1 MSRRNPEQH
10 PAAIRPGVWLFA
22 AICLLAALGIA
33 AGLTRSGEDGRRAAV
48 ATKSRESSALAI
60 ANEPPREAIA
70 SRSDAALPARADL
83 PVPVPVALHAV
94 PAEDPR
100 AGSQRAVAMVRADA
114 PGDSQIAAEIRVLE
128 SEAARAAESLDLV
141 AGERGAASRD
151 RAAEDA
157 RVQRLADALLVEH
170 FVQDAYHGTLF
181 PVGFPAEERTRAAAE
196 SQVRGLTPEMRRD
209 LLDVVLQGD
218 GLGER
223 VAPEFAPPE
232 SGFVWESVS
241 R

>member
-1 MSRRNPEQH
+1 
-10 PAAIRPGVWLFA
+10 
-22 AICLLAALGIA
+22 LGIA
-33 AGLTRSGEDGRRAAV
+33 AGLTQRGEHGRSAAV
-48 ATKSRESSALAI
+48 AAKSRESSALAI
-60 ANEPPREAIA
+60 AAEPPREAIA
-70 SRSDAALPARADL
+70 SRSDAAPPAHADL
-83 PVPVPVALHAV
+83 PVPVPVASHAV
-94 PAEDPR
+94 PPEDPR
-100 AGSQRAVAMVRADA
+100 AGSQRAVAMARADA

-128 SEAARAAESLDLV
+128 SEAARVAESLDLV
-141 AGERGAASRD
+141 AGERGAAPRD

-170 FVQDAYHGTLF
+170 FVQDAYQGTLF

-218 GLGER
+218 ALAER

-232 SGFVWESVS
+232 SGFVWESAS